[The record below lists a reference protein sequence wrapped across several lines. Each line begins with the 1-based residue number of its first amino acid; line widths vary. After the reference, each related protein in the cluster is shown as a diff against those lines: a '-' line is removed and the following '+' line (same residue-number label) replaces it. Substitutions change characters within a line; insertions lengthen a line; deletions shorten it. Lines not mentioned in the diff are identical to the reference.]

1 MILPYTTKPLHVA
14 NKVVLNMIKRG
25 SGAGCSEFNWLF
37 VSENENGAKL
47 QLLRNFRSFKRLDEN
62 PNMKR
67 IGIARMMKIP
77 SSTLNTILAKR
88 TTLESAC
95 NDGNSS
101 TQKQIRSGNF
111 SKLEE
116 TLPIPTRTA
125 AALEAMDTVRRYVC
139 PQMNILT
146 GFSCILLDIF
156 RSSSLITTVTF
167 DLKAS
172 IFSVTIIEFK
182 DLANCFT
189 RSDAS
194 IGTSWFVSL
203 PTLIYF
209 ARRYEVC
216 ASQHQNILIPHLP
229 ALHDGTVVIRPALHV
244 NCLLSAA
251 ATRAI
256 KMAQKEVFVWEP
268 KE

>member
-67 IGIARMMKIP
+67 IGITRMMKIP

-101 TQKQIRSGNF
+101 TRKQIRSGNF
-111 SKLEE
+111 SELEE

-139 PQMNILT
+139 SFNVDENVINQLSKIDT
-146 GFSCILLDIF
+146 GIKYQIQCQTRQIF
-156 RSSSLITTVTF
+156 
-167 DLKAS
+167 
-172 IFSVTIIEFK
+172 
-182 DLANCFT
+182 
-189 RSDAS
+189 
-194 IGTSWFVSL
+194 
-203 PTLIYF
+203 
-209 ARRYEVC
+209 YELNYKKVFC
-216 ASQHQNILIPHLP
+216 VA
-229 ALHDGTVVIRPALHV
+229 DGTVVIQARPSLHEAYKYW
-244 NCLLSAA
+244 S
-251 ATRAI
+251 
-256 KMAQKEVFVWEP
+256 KY
-268 KE
+268 

>member
-25 SGAGCSEFNWLF
+25 SMPAGQRRFISFQNGDKK
-37 VSENENGAKL
+37 NGAKL

-67 IGIARMMKIP
+67 IGITRMMKIP

-101 TQKQIRSGNF
+101 TRKQIRSGNF
-111 SKLEE
+111 SELEE

-139 PQMNILT
+139 SFNVDENVINQLSKIDTVICELRKKNMKQ
-146 GFSCILLDIF
+146 
-156 RSSSLITTVTF
+156 TTIDKF
-167 DLKAS
+167 
-172 IFSVTIIEFK
+172 
-182 DLANCFT
+182 FT
-189 RSDAS
+189 K
-194 IGTSWFVSL
+194 T
-203 PTLIYF
+203 
-209 ARRYEVC
+209 
-216 ASQHQNILIPHLP
+216 N
-229 ALHDGTVVIRPALHV
+229 
-244 NCLLSAA
+244 
-251 ATRAI
+251 
-256 KMAQKEVFVWEP
+256 
-268 KE
+268 

>member
-139 PQMNILT
+139 SFNVDENVINQLSKIDT
-146 GFSCILLDIF
+146 
-156 RSSSLITTVTF
+156 
-167 DLKAS
+167 
-172 IFSVTIIEFK
+172 

>member
-25 SGAGCSEFNWLF
+25 SMPAGQRRLCLLLLFVLGGAGCSEFNWLF

-101 TQKQIRSGNF
+101 TRKQIRSGNF
-111 SKLEE
+111 SELEE

-139 PQMNILT
+139 SFNVDENVINQLSKIDT
-146 GFSCILLDIF
+146 
-156 RSSSLITTVTF
+156 
-167 DLKAS
+167 
-172 IFSVTIIEFK
+172 

-229 ALHDGTVVIRPALHV
+229 ALHVKIADAL
-244 NCLLSAA
+244 
-251 ATRAI
+251 
-256 KMAQKEVFVWEP
+256 
-268 KE
+268 